1 MVCGSDGSADNWKM
15 ASVLRVWVANGSLLL
30 ASTDSRFS
38 GVRRS
43 GCNVCKK
50 FFPLY
55 FLLPWVLQPL
65 LNVCFESWPA
75 AASWVRSCSVWS
87 LGDHLWSRAHH
98 TPSARFLLRTLFY
111 KVLEVAYLVC
121 ELNAVPPC
129 LDVTLCPQGASFC
142 PF

>member
-1 MVCGSDGSADNWKM
+1 M
-15 ASVLRVWVANGSLLL
+15 
-30 ASTDSRFS
+30 
-38 GVRRS
+38 
-43 GCNVCKK
+43 CKT

-87 LGDHLWSRAHH
+87 LGDRIWAQH

>member
-65 LNVCFESWPA
+65 LDVCFESWPA

-87 LGDHLWSRAHH
+87 LGDRIWAQH
-98 TPSARFLLRTLFY
+98 TPSARFLFFY
-111 KVLEVAYLVC
+111 KVLEVVYLVC
-121 ELNAVPPC
+121 ELNTVPPC
-129 LDVTLCPQGASFC
+129 LEVTLCPQGAPLC